1 MTEFLFETVIELERN
16 NDDDHKMII
25 VAPVKGVNR

>member
-1 MTEFLFETVIELERN
+1 MTEFLFETELERN
-16 NDDDHKMII
+16 NDDHKMII